1 MPKKNESFRYIFPT
15 FPQDFPHGVR
25 SPATK
30 AKLVLDAWDPGE
42 LYTVTEKLGEAI
54 SYPWRIHGV
63 GIYANMTG
71 VYWWDPCYHI

>member
-42 LYTVTEKLGEAI
+42 LYTVTEKLGEA
-54 SYPWRIHGV
+54 
-63 GIYANMTG
+63 
-71 VYWWDPCYHI
+71 